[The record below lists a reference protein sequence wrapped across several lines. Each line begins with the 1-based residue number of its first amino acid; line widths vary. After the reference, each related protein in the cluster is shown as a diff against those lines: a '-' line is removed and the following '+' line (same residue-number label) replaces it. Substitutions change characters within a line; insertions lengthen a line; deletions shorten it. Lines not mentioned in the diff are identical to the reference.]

1 MTGNKK
7 VRDLNNIGLT
17 LVEILVAMAVF
28 LIVMTVVI
36 RTFFSQQNA
45 LAHIDHR
52 SEMQISARNTMHIL
66 ENHVQMMGFCPGQG
80 LDSEDAMDFSRGCLA
95 EGGQLVFRRKNPAPG
110 QENETQTISINLYKA
125 HDRQGGGP
133 DGLADDSAGAT
144 GLIIQNVRAADNIV
158 AIRFGYAFDDDGDG
172 CLDQSAADHIIW
184 AIDTDDDGRL
194 DNVLD
199 TDDDGDVDKDD
210 AVGGKPLGRKIPIG
224 RIRAV
229 RIWLLVRSDFPLKG
243 QRDRREFVVGDRRC
257 RVDDYYGHVL
267 LTTTVRCRNMI
278 DG

>member
-1 MTGNKK
+1 MVGNKK
-7 VRDLNNIGLT
+7 VEAFYSSGLT
-17 LVEILVAMAVF
+17 LVEILVALAVF
-28 LIVMTVVI
+28 SLVLTMIVKA
-36 RTFFSQQNA
+36 FFSQQNA

-52 SEMQISARNTMHIL
+52 SQMHINVRNAMHIL
-66 ENHVQMMGFCPGQG
+66 ENHVQMMGFCPSHG

-95 EGGQLVFRRKNPAPG
+95 EGGQLVFRRRNPDPG
-110 QENETQTISINLYKA
+110 HENETQTININLYKA
-125 HDRQGGGP
+125 DDRQGGGP
-133 DGLADDSAGAT
+133 DGLADDRVGAT
-144 GLIIQNVRAADNIV
+144 GLIINNVRAADDIV
-158 AIRFGYAFDDDGDG
+158 AIRFGYAVDGDGDG
-172 CLDQSAADHIIW
+172 CLDLSAAGHIVW
-184 AIDTDDDGRL
+184 AVDTDDDGRL
-194 DNVLD
+194 DTALD

-210 AVGGKPLGRKIPIG
+210 AEGGGSLGEKTPIG

-229 RIWLLVRSDFPLKG
+229 RIWLLARSEFPLKG